1 MSDLDYLLKTPL
13 PSLTDDTDDNSTEGA
28 ERSVP
33 MQEPPKRW
41 RNKWEVIRVCQDI
54 TTGKYLTPNGPEWG
68 PDHPS
73 KDVAESIAKYELN
86 TPGYLA
92 YAGFIKWLGAFP
104 VEE

>member
-13 PSLTDDTDDNSTEGA
+13 PSLTDDTDDT
-28 ERSVP
+28 P
-33 MQEPPKRW
+33 MKEPPKRW
-41 RNKWEVIRVCQDI
+41 RNKWEVVRVCQDI

-73 KDVAESIAKYELN
+73 KDVAESIAKYELT

-92 YAGFIKWLGAFP
+92 YAGFIRWLGAFP